1 MKRPRVT
8 VAIPMFNGAPY
19 VKRAISSVL
28 NQSMDDFEI
37 LVIDDGSTDSSCA
50 EVESMDDDRIRLLK
64 NDQNRGLAWT
74 RNRLVREAKGEFLA
88 WLDQDDACLENRL
101 IRQVEVFDHSPNTVL
116 CGGASRVYRDRE
128 GEMAEAY
135 TAIPSV
141 SGQLLAASQL
151 FWNVLVTSTVMMRL
165 DLVRDSAISFDPSI
179 EPAED
184 FGFWFECAGLGVVEI
199 VDEVLTELYYLST
212 GASASAPEGQQKRG
226 AQEVRNRALA
236 LLFPELAPLKAS
248 TQRLLIEG
256 VKSDWDPLEVHDA
269 VVWLEKLAKLSPI
282 DQRCSRADVT
292 LIAGAVL
299 LRLTRSLYRVSP
311 MFATKTL
318 IKSDL
323 RLPAAHWAMRRLAA
337 KLGEKV
343 AGATTV
349 ERVQGIEASRR

>member
-19 VKRAISSVL
+19 IKRAISSVL

-37 LVIDDGSTDSSCA
+37 LVIDDDSTDSSCA
-50 EVESMDDDRIRLLK
+50 EVESMEDDRIRLLK
-64 NDQNRGLAWT
+64 NGQNRGLAWT

-88 WLDQDDACLENRL
+88 WLDQNDACLENRM
-101 IRQVEVFDHSPNTVL
+101 IRQVEVFDHRPNTVL
-116 CGGASRVYRDRE
+116 RGGASRVYRE
-128 GEMAEAY
+128 GEKAVSH
-135 TAIPSV
+135 TVIPSV
-141 SGQLLAASQL
+141 SGRLLAASQL
-151 FWNVLVTSTVMMRL
+151 FWNVLATSTVMMRL
-165 DLVRDSAISFDPSI
+165 DLVRDSAANFDPSI

-199 VDEVLTELYYLST
+199 VDEVLTELYTSSS

-256 VKSDWDPLEVHDA
+256 VKPDGDPLEVHDA

-349 ERVQGIEASRR
+349 ERVQRIEASRT

>member
-19 VKRAISSVL
+19 IKRAISSVL

-50 EVESMDDDRIRLLK
+50 EVESMEDDRIRLLK
-64 NDQNRGLAWT
+64 NGQNRGLAWT

-88 WLDQDDACLENRL
+88 WLDQDDACLENRM

-116 CGGASRVYRDRE
+116 CGGASRVYRE
-128 GEMAEAY
+128 GEKAVSH

-141 SGQLLAASQL
+141 SGRLLAASQL
-151 FWNVLVTSTVMMRL
+151 FWNVLATSTVMMRL
-165 DLVRDSAISFDPSI
+165 DLVRDSAISFDPFI

-184 FGFWFECAGLGVVEI
+184 FGFWFECAGLGVVQI
-199 VDEVLTELYYLST
+199 VDEVMTEIYTSSS
-212 GASASAPEGQQKRG
+212 GASASAPEGQQKGG

-256 VKSDWDPLEVHDA
+256 VKPDWDPTEVHDA
-269 VVWLEKLAKLSPI
+269 VAWLEKLARLSPV
-282 DQRCSRADVT
+282 DQRFSRADIRLV
-292 LIAGAVL
+292 AGAVL
-299 LRLTRSLYRVSP
+299 LKLTRSLYKESP

-337 KLGEKV
+337 KMGEKV

-349 ERVQGIEASRR
+349 ERVQGIEASRT